1 MRLRKKIIL
10 VIGLI
15 LSVTTLFAVVLT
27 AYLQRNAIHAE
38 ARESAEGHEA
48 EITNLLQVTDSI
60 MAARVKGS
68 MALLMERGA
77 ALGSVALGESVN
89 VAGKAT
95 RDLLLGGEPQANRF
109 ELVDGL
115 TRVMGGTA
123 TLFTADAQ
131 DFVRISTN
139 VRREDGARAIGTLL
153 DPQGAA
159 IAAIRQG
166 QAFYGQVDILGNPF
180 LTGYEPI
187 RDSLNQ
193 TIGIWFVGYSADLEI
208 LAEQVEKSRIM
219 SEGFVALLDARGS
232 VRMHSK
238 HIDAQRILGILEG
251 SESGW
256 EIKKT
261 AFSPWG
267 YSIVTAYSA
276 DEVREQI
283 ASTAVSITLFFI
295 GMGLL
300 LGFVLVLSANG
311 LIQRL
316 NSLHTAADLIRK
328 NRNLT
333 MRTGIRGADEIGQL
347 GQAFDELLASFQ
359 GAFAQVQSSSVNLAG
374 AAQSMS
380 KLSHAA
386 SVSVKNQEYEI
397 DQVAT
402 AMNEMAATV
411 QEVARS
417 ASGAADA
424 ANDANSEAL
433 TSARVVE
440 HTITAINHLSD
451 EVGKTA
457 AVIRKLESDSE
468 AIGKVLE
475 VISAI
480 AEQTNLLALNAAIE
494 AARAGEQGRGFAVV
508 ADEVRTLASRTHKS
522 TLEIHEMIS
531 QIQSGTREAV
541 SVMQNSQ
548 QSVERSVQQAAQ
560 AGDSIGA
567 ITRAVAAINDMNAQ
581 IASASEE
588 QGAVAEEINRNI
600 VNISAEAD
608 RSTSSAEQSFAE
620 SERLAQLADELK
632 CLVAQYHI

>member
-1 MRLRKKIIL
+1 MLLRKKIIL

-15 LSVTTLFAVVLT
+15 LAVTTLFAVLLT
-27 AYLQRNAIHAE
+27 AYLQSNTIHAD

-48 EITNLLQVTDSI
+48 EIISLLQVTDSI
-60 MAARVKGS
+60 MAARVKSS
-68 MALLMERGA
+68 MALLMERGT
-77 ALGSVALGESVN
+77 ALGSATLGERVN
-89 VAGKAT
+89 VEGRGT
-95 RDLLLGGEPQANRF
+95 GNLLLGGEPQANRF

-115 TRVMGGTA
+115 THVMGGTA

-139 VRREDGARAIGTLL
+139 VRREDGSRAIGTLL

-166 QAFYGQVDILGNPF
+166 KAFYGQVDILGNPF

-187 RDSLNQ
+187 RDSRNK
-193 TIGIWFVGYSADLEI
+193 TIGIWFVGYSADLNA
-208 LAEQVEKSRIM
+208 LGEQVEKSRIM
-219 SEGFVALLDARGS
+219 EDGFVALLDARGS
-232 VRMHSK
+232 VRMHSNN
-238 HIDAQRILGILEG
+238 IDNQRVLGILEG
-251 SESGW
+251 RESGW

-267 YSIVTAYSA
+267 YSIVTAYSVN
-276 DEVREQI
+276 EVREQI
-283 ASTAVSITLFFI
+283 MRTAVFIALFFI
-295 GMGLL
+295 AMGLL
-300 LGFVLVLSANG
+300 LGFILVLSASG
-311 LIQRL
+311 LIKRI
-316 NSLHTAADLIRK
+316 NSLHTAAELIRK
-328 NRNLT
+328 DRNLT

-359 GAFAQVQSSSVNLAG
+359 DAFSQVQSSSVNLAG
-374 AAQSMS
+374 ATQSMS
-380 KLSHAA
+380 KLSQAA
-386 SVSVKNQEYEI
+386 SISVKNQEYEI

-402 AMNEMAATV
+402 AMNQMAATV

-417 ASGAADA
+417 ANGAADA
-424 ANDANSEAL
+424 ANEANSEAL

-440 HTITAINHLSD
+440 QTIAAINHLSG

-457 AVIRKLESDSE
+457 TVIRKLESDSE

-480 AEQTNLLALNAAIE
+480 AGQTNLLALNAAIE

-522 TLEIHEMIS
+522 TLEIHEMIN

-541 SVMQNSQ
+541 SVMHDSQ

-608 RSTSSAEQSFAE
+608 RSTNSAELCFAE
-620 SERLAQLADELK
+620 SERMAQLADELK
-632 CLVAQYHI
+632 RLVAQYRI